1 MFRDSILKPLSEVI
15 NFHKTIVANRREYL
29 HSEIVSLRKE
39 IDGLNEQI
47 STLSSQRAGQMKIL
61 ETHGALAEYVLIQ
74 DRYAKAQQLLEDAKR
89 RLESA
94 EYIEDS
100 KSHLKIENQELLIKS
115 RQDYN
120 ERIQTREQAISLFK
134 TNTEFLSRSRDTN
147 H

>member
-1 MFRDSILKPLSEVI
+1 
-15 NFHKTIVANRREYL
+15 
-29 HSEIVSLRKE
+29 
-39 IDGLNEQI
+39 
-47 STLSSQRAGQMKIL
+47 MKIL

-120 ERIQTREQAISLFK
+120 ERIQTRKQAISLFK
-134 TNTEFLSRSRDTN
+134 TNTEFLYPEAGTLTIDLGKADILSALILKLPVAKA
-147 H
+147 